1 MNKHGIVRALKKI
14 LFSKGENYLFNN
26 TSLRFLPGTRPIKR
40 KYINAKSDV
49 VRNDVLQIEYFE
61 KHFSPTDVLW
71 DIGSHN
77 GHYSLFA
84 ASVVEGKNQV
94 FSFEPD
100 KDAMAIQKK
109 NITLNK
115 FEQKIKTYPIAVSNT
130 DGHLQFHSMSGNSNS
145 RIAKESDLQNADIIS
160 VPTKTLNIL
169 LKELP
174 QPTFVK
180 IDTEGAEID
189 ILRSASDL
197 LANNTIKFIC
207 ELHPF
212 AWDTFS
218 VEYSEFETILKKYG
232 RKISLLD
239 TKKSISDLPYYG
251 TIFF

>member
-1 MNKHGIVRALKKI
+1 MSVHTIATAIKKI
-14 LFSKGENYLFNN
+14 IYHNGESYLFGENKLKFH
-26 TSLRFLPGTRPIKR
+26 PGTRPVKR
-40 KYINAKSDV
+40 KYINTDNDV

-61 KHFSPTDVLW
+61 KHFNQDDVLW
-71 DIGSHN
+71 DIGSHH

-84 ASVVEGKNQV
+84 ASVAKNNNQV

-100 KDAMAIQKK
+100 QDAMAIQKK

-160 VPTKTLNIL
+160 VPTKTLSSL

-197 LANNTIKFIC
+197 LANKTIKFIC

-212 AWDTFS
+212 AWEAFN

-239 TKKSISDLPYYG
+239 TKKSISELPYYG
-251 TIFF
+251 TILF